1 MKHIVPVDLH
11 PDGFIL
17 RTVNKVFAM
26 DDGCEEYTARGD
38 MLSAGVALNNQFI
51 GTGYDPKLR
60 ILGDF
65 GSTIYTITPK
75 EDEEIESA

>member
-1 MKHIVPVDLH
+1 MPIELNPE
-11 PDGFIL
+11 GFIL
-17 RTVNKVFAM
+17 RTANKVFAL
-26 DDGCEEYTARGD
+26 DDGAEEYTARGD
-38 MLSAGVALNNQFI
+38 MLSAGVTLNNQFI
-51 GTGYDPKLR
+51 GTGYEPRLR